1 MAAADPAKLDDWE
14 DPMAE
19 AATLIKP
26 ISEIADRLGLPA
38 AAVELYGRSKA
49 KIDPLQAGTAGK
61 PAGKLVLVTAMTP
74 TPAGEG
80 KTTTAIGLDDALI
93 RLGKKSIVA
102 LREPSLGPVFGMKG
116 GATGGGK
123 AKVVPSED
131 INLHFTGDIHAV
143 TTAHNL
149 LAAMVDNRV
158 HFDGPAGFLDGR
170 SVTWKRALDMN
181 DRALRSIIVG
191 LDETFG
197 GFARETGFDI
207 TAASEIM
214 AVLCLAKDLTDL
226 KARLGRIVVGY
237 GVDGRAVTAAR
248 IKAAGAMASVLRDAL
263 KPNLVQTLEG
273 NPAFVHGGPFA
284 NIAHGTNTVIATAL
298 ALRLADYVVTECGF
312 ASDLGVEKFMDIVVR
327 TGHVPPPDACVIVA
341 TLRSLKYHGGVK
353 LEALNAENTA
363 AIEKGFDNLHK
374 HVENVRLFGV
384 PVVVALNKFPTDTE
398 TEVKAFEALAAR
410 ENFRYALSDV
420 YGRGGEGGLELARQV
435 VAAVERDPRDFKFL
449 YPLELSLADKIV
461 TIATDVYGAARVEFE
476 SKARKKL
483 QHFEADGFAGLPV
496 CVAKTQY
503 SLSDDAK
510 RLGRPS
516 DFAVTVTDASLSAG
530 AGFVVALCGEIMTMP
545 GLPKTPA
552 AEKIDV
558 SDDGVITGI
567 LG

>member
-1 MAAADPAKLDDWE
+1 MADTNPVPHPIGEVAA
-14 DPMAE
+14 
-19 AATLIKP
+19 
-26 ISEIADRLGLPA
+26 RLGLPA
-38 AAVELYGRSKA
+38 AAVETYGRAKA
-49 KIDPLQAGTAGK
+49 KIDPLLAGTAGNT
-61 PAGKLVLVTAMTP
+61 AGKLILVTAMTP

-80 KTTTAIGLDDALI
+80 KTTTAIGLDDALV
-93 RLGKKSIVA
+93 RLGKRSIVA

-143 TTAHNL
+143 TAAHNL

-158 HFDGPAGFLDGR
+158 HFDGAAGPIDGR

-181 DRALRSIIVG
+181 DRALRSIVVG
-191 LDETFG
+191 LDDTFG

-207 TAASEIM
+207 TAASEVM
-214 AVLCLAKDLTDL
+214 AILCLSNGPADL

-237 GVDGRAVTAAR
+237 GVDGKAVTASQ

-263 KPNLVQTLEG
+263 RPNLVQTLEG

-312 ASDLGVEKFMDIVVR
+312 ASDLGAEKFMDIVVR

-353 LEALNAENTA
+353 LDSLNAENVT

-374 HVENVRLFGV
+374 HVDNVRLFGV
-384 PVVVALNKFPTDTE
+384 PVIVALNKFPTDTE
-398 TEVKAFEALAAR
+398 AEVKAFDALAAG
-410 ENFRYALSDV
+410 ESFRYARSDV
-420 YGRGGEGGLELARQV
+420 FGRGGEGGLDLARQV
-435 VAAVERDPRDFKFL
+435 VEAVERDPRDFRFL
-449 YPLELSLADKIV
+449 YPLELPLAEKIE
-461 TIATDVYGAARVEFE
+461 TIAANVYGAARVQIEP
-476 SKARKKL
+476 KARKKL
-483 QHFEADGFAGLPV
+483 QRFEADGFAGVPV
-496 CVAKTQY
+496 CIAKTQY
-503 SLSDDAK
+503 SLSDNAK
-510 RLGRPS
+510 LLGRPR
-516 DFAVTVTDASLSAG
+516 DFTVTVTDASLSAG

-545 GLPKTPA
+545 GLPKIPA

-558 SDDGVITGI
+558 SDDGQISGI
-567 LG
+567 MG